1 MVTGWRKRQILDLH
15 SEIDEFEE
23 IMANEILNEEE
34 EYDVSIDVLT
44 KHRDK
49 LWKITQEN
57 MNAELLGIGIMDD
70 IRLNQ
75 IDQLDES
82 IRILQKSRK
91 TALNTSL

>member
-1 MVTGWRKRQILDLH
+1 MDN
-15 SEIDEFEE
+15 D
-23 IMANEILNEEE
+23 NEE

-49 LWKITQEN
+49 LWKMTRSN
-57 MNAELLGIGIMDD
+57 MSSEFGGMGIMDD
-70 IRLNQ
+70 IRLSQ

-82 IRILQKSRK
+82 IGILRKSRK